1 LKQKKQGFEGERILE
16 ITASRRHLIDNP
28 QFLSFSGMG
37 FFPKA
42 KYHADEQQKGYNHY
56 TLMYCIQGLGKAQ
69 ILDEDL
75 TIKAG
80 DFFFIPKNKPFRFMA
95 NHQTPWTVFW
105 FNFDGTFAD
114 DILQLFY
121 QHNQSYKG
129 FLAYE
134 EERIILFDTIYK
146 NLKRGY
152 SKEVMTLLNMGLLH
166 FLTSFII
173 HIRPKQKDKNQDLVN
188 QVIDYLKKNLDK
200 NITLT
205 EMAQYMN
212 ISVPHFSSVFKKKVG
227 LSPVDYFLQLKMQ
240 RACQYLEYT
249 DALVKEVAFKVGIE
263 DAQYFS
269 RLFSK
274 TVGMSPN
281 AYRKSLYNN

>member
-1 LKQKKQGFEGERILE
+1 LKRKKQGFEGERILE
-16 ITASRRHLIDNP
+16 ITPGRRHLIDKP
-28 QFLSFSGMG
+28 EFLNFSGMG

-42 KYHADEQQKGYNHY
+42 KYHADEQQKGYHYY
-56 TLMYCIQGLGKAQ
+56 TLIYCIQGLGKAQ
-69 ILDEDL
+69 IAQEDI
-75 TIKAG
+75 TVKAG
-80 DFFFIPKNKPFRFMA
+80 DFFFIPKNTSFKYA
-95 NHQTPWTVFW
+95 ADQQKPWTVFW
-105 FNFDGTFAD
+105 FHFDGTLAD
-114 DILQLFY
+114 DVLQLFY
-121 QHNQSYKG
+121 QYNQSYKG

-134 EERIILFDTIYK
+134 EERILLFDTIYK

-152 SKEVMTLLNMGLLH
+152 SKEVMTMLNMGLLH

-173 HIRPKQKDKNQDLVN
+173 HIRLKQKDKNQDLVN
-188 QVIDYLKKNLDK
+188 QVIDYQKKNLDK
-200 NITLT
+200 NITLQ
-205 EMAQYMN
+205 EMAQYIN